1 MEQLYCYAEI
11 IKAVTSQCGEWPV
24 WRAHNGGAINQ
35 PQAWFWLDPT
45 DKQPIRKIVSK
56 WKIAQSPS
64 KKLKLKL

>member
-1 MEQLYCYAEI
+1 MEQFYCHDEI
-11 IKAVTSQCGEWPV
+11 IKAMTSQSGDWPV
-24 WRAHNGGAINQ
+24 WRAHNGAINQ

-56 WKIAQSPS
+56 WKAAQSPA